1 MNTLYN
7 ETYEYRVLLNDMEF
21 LGQSIAKGYLA
32 GCYINGKK
40 IMTEEENHT
49 IANEKLSEYEAY
61 KQKLFNSVNSSI
73 QEHIRS
79 LKR

>member
-1 MNTLYN
+1 MSEMDTLYN

-40 IMTEEENHT
+40 
-49 IANEKLSEYEAY
+49 
-61 KQKLFNSVNSSI
+61 
-73 QEHIRS
+73 
-79 LKR
+79 